1 MATAAPRQ
9 APPPIQVAGCGRRER
24 ARTNAASSH
33 GTARLA
39 GETVRWRPTASEDSP
54 AAASATAAA
63 HRGRPTRR
71 ASSHSRPRPATVAT
85 TISSRPPATAFG
97 ARPAAPVSRSQA
109 ARWAV
114 ASVGATPENVRAAS
128 GTPRVAAHAADTSAP
143 SSPAPCGRAGR
154 GRGLQGPGGDR
165 GQRHPRR
172 RPAVADG
179 PVVHPTHRPRPP
191 TRATA
196 RPRLGG
202 RGTATGGPTRRP
214 CGHVDESGCQASD
227 LGREENGRVPSC
239 SERSP
244 DRMTTGGDFSE
255 PVQAGVRRR
264 VSPAIRLRRWR
275 RPRRPWRRGR
285 PVRP

>member
-9 APPPIQVAGCGRRER
+9 APPPIQVAGRGRRER

-33 GTARLA
+33 GTARLG
-39 GETVRWRPTASEDSP
+39 GETVRWRSTASGDSP
-54 AAASATAAA
+54 PAASATAAA

-71 ASSHSRPRPATVAT
+71 ASSHSRPRPAH
-85 TISSRPPATAFG
+85 RGHDHQLPAAG
-97 ARPAAPVSRSQA
+97 HRVRRPAGGAGEPVPGRQVGGGERGGDAGERPGRLRDAPGR
-109 ARWAV
+109 R
-114 ASVGATPENVRAAS
+114 
-128 GTPRVAAHAADTSAP
+128 PRGRHQRPLV
-143 SSPAPCGRAGR
+143 PAPCGRAGR
-154 GRGLQGPGGDR
+154 GRGLQRPGGDH

-239 SERSP
+239 SERSS
-244 DRMTTGGDFSE
+244 DRMTTGGDFFG